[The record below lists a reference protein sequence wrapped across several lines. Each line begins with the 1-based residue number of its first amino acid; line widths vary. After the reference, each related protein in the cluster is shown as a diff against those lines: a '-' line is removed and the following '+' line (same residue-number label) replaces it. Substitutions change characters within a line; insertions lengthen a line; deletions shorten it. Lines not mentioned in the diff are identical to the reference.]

1 MRGYVFLPSDKQKSL
16 SNDNFEENVIGNHH
30 PRIAVAAAEA
40 VPFRLT
46 LRTLSHFPFPLTSR
60 AAAAPLF
67 MVAVPPSQ

>member
-46 LRTLSHFPFPLTSR
+46 LRTLSHLPLTSR